1 MRSSILQYRIEHYKL
16 ITDFVVQILGNK
28 TGNRR
33 SANVRSVGYSDLF
46 CLSKLD
52 LMQVLEEYPEAR
64 EMLIERGK
72 EILRK
77 DGLLDEDKLRAEE
90 QTKENLMMRM
100 EQMMGKY
107 EHMSQKFARFI
118 AEYSVSQRKL
128 KQRIYQLEKSLA
140 SGRPMALT
148 NPETNAPTR
157 AVSQEEPNEEVNQT
171 ISRTTNDQ
179 QSFDKQ
185 LSATS

>member
-1 MRSSILQYRIEHYKL
+1 
-16 ITDFVVQILGNK
+16 
-28 TGNRR
+28 
-33 SANVRSVGYSDLF
+33 
-46 CLSKLD
+46 
-52 LMQVLEEYPEAR
+52 MQVLEEYPEAR

-90 QTKENLMMRM
+90 QTKENLMMRF
-100 EQMMGKY
+100 EQVMGKY

-140 SGRPMALT
+140 NGRPTALT
-148 NPETNAPTR
+148 NPDLNATTS
-157 AVSQEEPNEEVNQT
+157 AVNQEPNEEVNQT
-171 ISRTTNDQ
+171 ISRTDNDRQ
-179 QSFDKQ
+179 ETDERNW
-185 LSATS
+185 TS